1 MNEKNIPTVYAT
13 TVLPSHVNDIS
24 TDMQLAYNLSKTIKC
39 LALIDIFFG
48 FLYSFYN
55 FYFII
60 PIFFALFGYYGAK
73 KNLIKNSF

>member
-1 MNEKNIPTVYAT
+1 MYAT

-39 LALIDIFFG
+39 LALIDIFFLD
-48 FLYSFYN
+48 FCIVFII
-55 FYFII
+55 FIFII

-73 KNLIKNSF
+73 KFNKKIHFNIFFI